1 MQNRHTQIALSDASP
16 GMTLSDDVLDTKGN
30 ILLPEGAVLTE
41 QILASLQRHLIETVA
56 IAGTEILE
64 VEQNLQLERVQWLF
78 RQPGAAPAGGQD
90 AVPMPTATDVL
101 YQYMMNFR
109 AGAGHE

>member
-30 ILLPEGAVLTE
+30 ILLPQGVVLTE

-56 IAGTEILE
+56 VAGTEILE
-64 VEQNLQLERVQWLF
+64 VERNLQLERVQWLF
-78 RQPGAAPAGGQD
+78 RKPGVAPAGGPD

-101 YQYMMNFR
+101 HQYIIKFR
-109 AGAGHE
+109 AGTCNE